1 MTKVISAFEAPALLD
16 AHPTLTRHSLYERLI
31 GPPPTYGAV
40 GLAACL
46 ADGAMRFAENE
57 YRWSTPVNKRFTLQK
72 SGIGVEARTFVTSDQ
87 SGPLAVTFLHLADY
101 LHRAT
106 WGRAGVPPYAF
117 QSSEE
122 HTSELQSLMRTSS
135 TVITLKKK

>member
-1 MTKVISAFEAPALLD
+1 
-16 AHPTLTRHSLYERLI
+16 
-31 GPPPTYGAV
+31 
-40 GLAACL
+40 
-46 ADGAMRFAENE
+46 MRFAENE

-117 QSSEE
+117 QIQANWIMWLSGRSEE
-122 HTSELQSLMRTSS
+122 HTSELQSLMRISYA
-135 TVITLKKK
+135 VFCLKKKKTQYTHTQTLYINTQQ

>member
-1 MTKVISAFEAPALLD
+1 
-16 AHPTLTRHSLYERLI
+16 
-31 GPPPTYGAV
+31 
-40 GLAACL
+40 
-46 ADGAMRFAENE
+46 MRFAENE

-87 SGPLAVTFLHLADY
+87 SGPLAVTFLHPADY

-117 QSSEE
+117 Q
-122 HTSELQSLMRTSS
+122 LQANWIMLLSGPDRPAYLVLPDKRPPGNEVTPAHALIQTDS
-135 TVITLKKK
+135 